1 MHKSTRGLQFAADR
15 FPAPR
20 AAAARRPTAM
30 HTYWV
35 RLNAVFFYGLNVLL
49 GLSVA
54 AWFSCLQQDLHFKT
68 ELPRPVVETVRVN
81 ELLSLR
87 AHGGVDRA
95 LLSFDLQADLTPAFH
110 WNLKQLFVF
119 VLAEYYTESNVLN
132 QVILWDKI
140 VTSEEEARLDERNVY
155 VKYALI
161 DQTNELRNTSVNYL
175 LVWDHMPV
183 TGRLFMERET
193 GSTSM
198 LPKEYF

>member
-1 MHKSTRGLQFAADR
+1 
-15 FPAPR
+15 
-20 AAAARRPTAM
+20 M

-49 GLSVA
+49 GLSVC
-54 AWFSCLQQDLHFKT
+54 AWISCGKQDFNLDP
-68 ELPRPVVETVRVN
+68 EIPRPVVDTVRVS

-95 LLSFDLQADLTPAFH
+95 LLSFDLSADLTPAFH

-119 VLAEYYTESNVLN
+119 VLAEYETPKNELN
-132 QVILWDKI
+132 QVILWDRI
-140 VTSEEEARLDERNVY
+140 VETEEQAKLDERNIY

-161 DQTNELRNTSVNYL
+161 DQANELRNTSINYY

-183 TGRLFMERET
+183 TGRLFMDKGF
-193 GSTSM
+193 GSKKI

>member
-1 MHKSTRGLQFAADR
+1 
-15 FPAPR
+15 
-20 AAAARRPTAM
+20 M

-54 AWFSCLQQDLHFKT
+54 AWLSCLQQDLHMFGG
-68 ELPRPVVETVRVN
+68 ESLPRPVVNTVRVN

-119 VLAEYYTESNVLN
+119 VLAEYATPSNELN

-140 VTSEEEARLDERNVY
+140 VETEEDARLDERNVY

-161 DQTNELRNTSVNYL
+161 DQTNELRNTSVNYY

-183 TGRLFMERET
+183 TGRLFMEREA
-193 GSTSM
+193 GSQGR
-198 LPKEYF
+198 LPGDYF

>member
-1 MHKSTRGLQFAADR
+1 
-15 FPAPR
+15 
-20 AAAARRPTAM
+20 M

-49 GLSVA
+49 GLSVC
-54 AWFSCLQQDLHFKT
+54 AWLSCLQQDLHFKT

-119 VLAEYYTESNVLN
+119 VLAEYTTPANVLN

-140 VTSEEEARLDERNVY
+140 VTDERDARLDERNIY

-161 DQTNELRNTSVNYL
+161 DQTNELRNASVNYL

-183 TGRLFMERET
+183 TGRLFMEREA
-193 GSTSM
+193 GSTAI
-198 LPKEYF
+198 LPTQYF

>member
-1 MHKSTRGLQFAADR
+1 MLASLCAFSTYLHTPT
-15 FPAPR
+15 PAV
-20 AAAARRPTAM
+20 T
-30 HTYWV
+30 T
-35 RLNAVFFYGLNVLL
+35 L
-49 GLSVA
+49 
-54 AWFSCLQQDLHFKT
+54 
-68 ELPRPVVETVRVN
+68 RVN
-81 ELLSLR
+81 TLRSLKN
-87 AHGGVDRA
+87 HNGVDRA

-183 TGRLFMERET
+183 TGRLFMERES
-193 GSTSM
+193 GSTSI
-198 LPKEYF
+198 LPKQYF